1 MEFFE
6 SNSNVNLNM
15 FAKVPSGMSD
25 WVHNVPLQ
33 VDTTQFCNSIGD
45 ISLTA
50 SKDGII
56 LNSTS
61 VNCLSISRTL
71 EQLSK
76 ESVCCRSQEL
86 LFWNF
91 SVNYYQRIYGR
102 IYIPVKFHALS
113 TFF

>member
-33 VDTTQFCNSIGD
+33 VDTTQFCNSSGD
-45 ISLTA
+45 IFLTP
-50 SKDGII
+50 SKDGVI
-56 LNSTS
+56 LNFTS
-61 VNCLSISRTL
+61 VNCLSVSGAL

-76 ESVCCRSQEL
+76 ESVHCRSQEH
-86 LFWNF
+86 LFGNF
-91 SVNYYQRIYGR
+91 SVNYHQRIYGR
-102 IYIPVKFHALS
+102 IYIPVKFHAFS